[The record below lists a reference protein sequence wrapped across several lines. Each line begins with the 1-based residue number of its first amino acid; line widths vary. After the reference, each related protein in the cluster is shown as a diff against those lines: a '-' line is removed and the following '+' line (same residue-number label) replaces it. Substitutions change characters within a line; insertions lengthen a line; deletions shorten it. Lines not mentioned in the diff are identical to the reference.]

1 MRTLYLL
8 GNGFDLACGLKSR
21 YADYFESRFKWYKGY
36 NSFDSKAIPALYE
49 EIQDGGIKNIPS
61 AWFIVFAYEHDQP
74 GYRNDYVLWQDI
86 EKISIRFYRI
96 IHKKTRYL
104 SANILNIFPIA
115 QKIHLLKKKSM
126 YELLTLYFQ
135 KKNIAFRTEENLFD
149 IFDQELS
156 NLENDFAKY
165 LRTIDQNPNYQTNAK
180 LLFEKIQ
187 KAETSKRIEY
197 VTFGTIGGHMSSMPK
212 EPHEEFVMSF
222 NYTRPLEGIPN
233 YVNLHG
239 EENQGTAMFGIA
251 DDNGYPTKTKMK
263 ITSGY
268 RSSFFKDTR
277 RQQKECLD
285 KQSARTINELSK
297 KQIDEIR
304 CFGCSF
310 SDADFDYFRRYFDLA
325 KFDKSDSTLGIYYTN
340 GISRKSAIKNLRK
353 LLNKYDLA
361 HESDNNTYQ
370 TLENSG
376 RISFEEIQLP

>member
-1 MRTLYLL
+1 MQIILSHVSNGTKDITPLIQKRFQHFMKKFKMEASRIFPLL
-8 GNGFDLACGLKSR
+8 GS
-21 YADYFESRFKWYKGY
+21 
-36 NSFDSKAIPALYE
+36 
-49 EIQDGGIKNIPS
+49 
-61 AWFIVFAYEHDQP
+61 
-74 GYRNDYVLWQDI
+74 
-86 EKISIRFYRI
+86 
-96 IHKKTRYL
+96 L
-104 SANILNIFPIA
+104 SLPMN
-115 QKIHLLKKKSM
+115 M
-126 YELLTLYFQ
+126 T
-135 KKNIAFRTEENLFD
+135 NLVIGMIMF
-149 IFDQELS
+149 FG
-156 NLENDFAKY
+156 K
-165 LRTIDQNPNYQTNAK
+165 IDQNPNYQTNAK

-361 HESDNNTYQ
+361 HESDNNNTYQ

>member
-36 NSFDSKAIPALYE
+36 NSSDSKAIPALYE